1 MTEPAIYEAKARRS
15 IIERV
20 VSGLSEHGVDVK
32 GSGGG
37 KPDYTPADYAA
48 ALGNIESPMA
58 AHLFWGGYMGYRKA
72 RANLIERLHLWGWQR
87 WAERARPGKI
97 DVLLHG
103 RLSGLAVFEQ
113 TSKPIKYED
122 RLRSLEIGE
131 LRWRALRDHYD
142 DLRGCLQQ
150 ADDDLSRHLVK
161 RLRDNP

>member
-1 MTEPAIYEAKARRS
+1 MGDAIYEARARRT

-32 GSGGG
+32 ASGGG
-37 KPDYTPADYAA
+37 KPEYTPADYAA

-58 AHLFWGGYMGYRKA
+58 AHLFWGGYMGYSKA
-72 RANLIERLHLWGWQR
+72 RTNLIERLHLWGWRR
-87 WAERARPGKI
+87 WAERGRTAKI

-103 RLSGLAVFEQ
+103 RLAALAVYEH
-113 TSKPIKYED
+113 TGKPAKYED

-142 DLRGCLQQ
+142 DLRRCLQE
-150 ADDDLSRHLVK
+150 ADDALSRHLIE
-161 RLRDNP
+161 RLREHP